1 MAISKNVLELTKNF
15 VNNYINIDTPL
26 PIDIAD
32 IIKKETIQVEERYL
46 EDELSGLLI
55 IHGDAKLIGVEQS
68 HSPVRKR
75 FTLAHELGHYVLH
88 SNDSKMFVDTAIFKR
103 QIDGGYSSK
112 EERMEREAN
121 NFAANILMP
130 EILVY
135 REVRN
140 FYKDL
145 NDENNIA
152 ALAQKFEVSTAAMT
166 FRLINLSII

>member
-1 MAISKNVLELTKNF
+1 MAISKNVLELTKKF
-15 VNNYINIDTPL
+15 VDKYINISTPL
-26 PIDIAD
+26 PIDISH
-32 IIKKETIQVEERYL
+32 IIRTETIQIEERFL

-55 IHGDAKLIGVEQS
+55 IQGGAKLIGVEHS
-68 HSPVRKR
+68 HSEERKR

-103 QIDGGYSSK
+103 QIEGGYTTR

-130 EILVY
+130 EIIVY
-135 REVRN
+135 REVSN

-152 ALAQKFEVSTAAMT
+152 ALARKFEVSTAAMT
-166 FRLINLSII
+166 YRLINIGII